1 MLTCLRFTSST
12 IKSVDNIV
20 KIAIYKEITS
30 YHMIVMTII
39 SLELVDFNIIY
50 YHLRLILIRF
60 IIIKCWWV
68 KRCCLI
74 SFVALKSPVQ
84 EIMKF

>member
-20 KIAIYKEITS
+20 KIAIYKEMRS

-39 SLELVDFNIIY
+39 SLELVDFNIY

-68 KRCCLI
+68 KRCGLI

-84 EIMKF
+84 EIIKL